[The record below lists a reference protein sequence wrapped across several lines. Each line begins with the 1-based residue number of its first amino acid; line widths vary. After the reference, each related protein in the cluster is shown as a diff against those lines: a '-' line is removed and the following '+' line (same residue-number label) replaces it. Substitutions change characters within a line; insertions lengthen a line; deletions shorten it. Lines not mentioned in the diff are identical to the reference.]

1 MKINSNYK
9 TSINILGMKLL
20 EMYFMIIP
28 KDSLIFPEAQFFVN
42 FVGTYYQRI
51 NIPNE
56 L

>member
-28 KDSLIFPEAQFFVN
+28 KDSLIFPEAQFL